1 MPKHKSSR
9 NKYVLVAVFL
19 FAVVVVSAIVVSIT
33 QSRKPLA
40 SEYFTI
46 THTGSIG
53 TFRDNTTV
61 TLKILGLSITA
72 VGGDA
77 TNPQL
82 LCDSQ
87 AYPIDDVYNNNAT
100 NGVLAKGESWD
111 HQIELTG
118 GDYQT
123 HGLTVY
129 LNNENMFEVEIQI
142 GSKECEIGTIIV
154 AIDPESI
161 VGVG

>member
-1 MPKHKSSR
+1 MPRRKSNR
-9 NKYVLVAVFL
+9 NKYALVAVFL

-33 QSRKPLA
+33 QSRKPSA
-40 SEYFTI
+40 NEYFTI
-46 THTGSIG
+46 THTGSVG

-87 AYPIDDVYNNNAT
+87 AYPLDDSYNGT
-100 NGVLAKGESWD
+100 LVKGESWD
-111 HQIELTG
+111 YQVELTG

-129 LNNENMFEVEIQI
+129 LNSENMFEVEIQI
-142 GSKECEIGTIIV
+142 GSKECEIGTITVPLDPKNIV
-154 AIDPESI
+154 DM
-161 VGVG
+161 G

>member
-1 MPKHKSSR
+1 MPKRKSSR
-9 NKYVLVAVFL
+9 DKYVLIAVFL

-61 TLKILGLSITA
+61 TLKILGLNITA

-87 AYPIDDVYNNNAT
+87 AYPLDDSYNGT
-100 NGVLAKGESWD
+100 LVKGESWD
-111 HQIELTG
+111 YQIELTG

-129 LNNENMFEVEIQI
+129 LNNENMFEVDVQI
-142 GSKECEIGTIIV
+142 GSKECELGTITV
-154 AIDPESI
+154 ALDPKNI
-161 VGVG
+161 MDMG

>member
-1 MPKHKSSR
+1 MPKRKSSR
-9 NKYVLVAVFL
+9 DKYVLVAVFL

-87 AYPIDDVYNNNAT
+87 AYPLDDSYNGT
-100 NGVLAKGESWD
+100 LLKGESWD
-111 HQIELTG
+111 YQIELTG

-154 AIDPESI
+154 AIDPKSI
-161 VGVG
+161 VDMG

>member
-1 MPKHKSSR
+1 MPRRKSNR
-9 NKYVLVAVFL
+9 NKYALVAVFL

-33 QSRKPLA
+33 QSRKPSA

-46 THTGSIG
+46 THTRSVGSFSG
-53 TFRDNTTV
+53 ENTTV
-61 TLKILGLSITA
+61 TLRILGLNITA

-87 AYPIDDVYNNNAT
+87 AYPLDDSYNGT
-100 NGVLAKGESWD
+100 LAKGQSWD
-111 HQIELTG
+111 YQIELTG

-123 HGLTVY
+123 HGLIVY
-129 LNNENMFEVEIQI
+129 LNNENMFEVEVQI
-142 GSKECEIGTIIV
+142 GSKECELGTIIV
-154 AIDPESI
+154 ALDPKDI
-161 VGVG
+161 IKMG

>member
-1 MPKHKSSR
+1 
-9 NKYVLVAVFL
+9 
-19 FAVVVVSAIVVSIT
+19 
-33 QSRKPLA
+33 LA

-87 AYPIDDVYNNNAT
+87 AYPLDDSYNGT
-100 NGVLAKGESWD
+100 LLKGESWD
-111 HQIELTG
+111 YQIELTG

-154 AIDPESI
+154 AIDPKSI
-161 VGVG
+161 VDMG

>member
-1 MPKHKSSR
+1 MPRRKSSR
-9 NKYVLVAVFL
+9 NKYALVAVIL

-87 AYPIDDVYNNNAT
+87 ANPLDDSYNGT
-100 NGVLAKGESWD
+100 LVKGESWD
-111 HQIELTG
+111 YQIELTG

-129 LNNENMFEVEIQI
+129 LNNKNMFEVEIQI
-142 GSKECEIGTIIV
+142 GSKECELGTIVV
-154 AIDPESI
+154 ALDPKDI
-161 VGVG
+161 MNLG